1 AGRGCCG
8 SRGRQGCCGSRRG
21 EGRRQAEQ
29 VILVVGL
36 GNPGKAYAHTRHNFG
51 FEVVDRVVSR
61 AGGGAYR
68 DKFSGAFTEVVVQ
81 GERVAALKPQ
91 TFMND
96 SGRSVLAA
104 SSFYK
109 LDAKDVLVVHD
120 ELDLPF
126 GDIRFKKGG
135 GEAGHNG
142 VRSVSQHLGTKD
154 FVRLRLGVGKPP
166 SGFRGTGAD
175 FVLEGFASAERAVL
189 GDLVE
194 QAADAVELFVGRG
207 LEHSMNVTNRR
218 RTD

>member
-1 AGRGCCG
+1 
-8 SRGRQGCCGSRRG
+8 
-21 EGRRQAEQ
+21 

-61 AGGGAYR
+61 AGGGPYR
-68 DKFSGAFTEVVVQ
+68 EKFSGLFTEIAVQ
-81 GERVAALKPQ
+81 GERVGALKPQ

-104 SSFYK
+104 SAFYK
-109 LDAKDVLVVHD
+109 VEPKDVIVLHD

-126 GDIRFKKGG
+126 GDVRFKKGG

-142 VRSVSQHLGTKD
+142 LRSLSQHLGTKD

-166 SGFRGTGAD
+166 AGFRGSGAD

-189 GDLVE
+189 GDIVE
-194 QAADAVELFVGRG
+194 QAAEAVELFVGRG
-207 LEHSMNVTNRR
+207 LEHSMNLTNRR
-218 RTD
+218 KN

>member
-1 AGRGCCG
+1 M
-8 SRGRQGCCGSRRG
+8 
-21 EGRRQAEQ
+21 
-29 VILVVGL
+29 ILVVGL

-61 AGGGAYR
+61 AGGGPYR
-68 DKFSGAFTEVVVQ
+68 EKFSGLFTEIAVQ
-81 GERVAALKPQ
+81 GERVGALKPQ

-104 SSFYK
+104 SAFYK
-109 LDAKDVLVVHD
+109 VEPKDVIVLHD

-126 GDIRFKKGG
+126 GDVRFKKGG

-142 VRSVSQHLGTKD
+142 LRSLSQHLGTKD

-166 SGFRGTGAD
+166 AGFRGSGAD

-189 GDLVE
+189 GDIVE
-194 QAADAVELFVGRG
+194 QAAEAVELFVGRG
-207 LEHSMNVTNRR
+207 LEHSMNLTNRR
-218 RTD
+218 KN